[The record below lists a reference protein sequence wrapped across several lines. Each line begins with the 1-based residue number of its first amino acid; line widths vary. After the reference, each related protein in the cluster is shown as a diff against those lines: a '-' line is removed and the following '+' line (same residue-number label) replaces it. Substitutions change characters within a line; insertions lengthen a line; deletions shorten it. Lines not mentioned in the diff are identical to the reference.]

1 MLAHEFEGVDIEELD
16 DEAVIHMYMSGRTY
30 KPTPNE
36 RFVLLQ
42 KYNSPTRKVRMNNY
56 QLTTK
61 LKR

>member
-1 MLAHEFEGVDIEELD
+1 MAQVFEGVDIEGLD
-16 DEAVIHMYMSGRTY
+16 DEAVIHMFMSGRTF

-42 KYNSPTRKVRMNNY
+42 MYNSPTRKVRMNDY